1 MADAAE
7 LSALLDRIDAL
18 KKENA
23 SLEAE
28 IAGGSAVVMYD
39 LACANESVRFSP
51 YCWRVKMALAHK
63 GVNCDF
69 KAWHFTQKDVLKPS
83 GQGAVPVLV
92 HQGEWIHDSWDI
104 AVFLDAKYPNAP
116 RLIPENESACLF
128 AKYFTEK
135 CLHGPLFRLVL
146 IDIISSLTPED
157 QKYFVDVKVSSDLD
171 PYNF

>member
-63 GVNCDF
+63 GVGPAVGAAVGAAEGVNGSGADMQF
-69 KAWHFTQKDVLKPS
+69 IPS
-83 GQGAVPVLV
+83 
-92 HQGEWIHDSWDI
+92 
-104 AVFLDAKYPNAP
+104 FL
-116 RLIPENESACLF
+116 
-128 AKYFTEK
+128 
-135 CLHGPLFRLVL
+135 
-146 IDIISSLTPED
+146 
-157 QKYFVDVKVSSDLD
+157 
-171 PYNF
+171 